1 MVRSSERFC
10 WWPAALQISYNKP
23 GNLQLIGGSIGSRV
37 VVGNGTTV
45 SDVGVRWQNGAGIVQ
60 AEGTAGAQTFGL
72 QERREAQALRSEVAA
87 LRGETA
93 ALRDEV
99 AALREA
105 VRGRAV

>member
-1 MVRSSERFC
+1 MARSSERFSGGA
-10 WWPAALQISYNKP
+10 PRSQISYNKP
-23 GNLQLIGGSIGSRV
+23 GNLQLIGGSVGSRV

-93 ALRDEV
+93 ALRDAV
-99 AALREA
+99 TALREA
-105 VRGRAV
+105 VRGGAV

>member
-1 MVRSSERFC
+1 M
-10 WWPAALQISYNKP
+10 
-23 GNLQLIGGSIGSRV
+23 
-37 VVGNGTTV
+37 VGNGTTV

-105 VRGRAV
+105 VRRGAV